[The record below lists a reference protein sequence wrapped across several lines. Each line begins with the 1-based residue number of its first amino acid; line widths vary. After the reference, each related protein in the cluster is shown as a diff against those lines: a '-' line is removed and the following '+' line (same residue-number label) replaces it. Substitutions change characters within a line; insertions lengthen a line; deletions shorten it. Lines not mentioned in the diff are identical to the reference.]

1 MNTRPPAVP
10 ENDPENDPET
20 GPEADPLR
28 DLNASPLNPLPGLVW
43 LLILAIGGIELVL
56 WAGGRGLAGGP
67 EAVGW
72 RLETIQRFAF
82 SGAIQDWMLE
92 TRRAP
97 PGHLLRYLSFGFVHG
112 GPMHAGFVIVLVAA
126 LGKYIAEPFGNR
138 AFAVLVVVPPL
149 AGALVFGLVL
159 GGHELGW
166 LFGGMPLVFGLVGAL
181 TWWRW
186 RIAEDREARLR
197 AFGVI
202 GTLMAARLGFGLM
215 IEAGHGWIAE
225 LAAFAVG
232 FVVSGVVGPGGWRAL
247 RARLRAR

>member
-1 MNTRPPAVP
+1 MNRQP
-10 ENDPENDPET
+10 ENQAPDDPEDD
-20 GPEADPLR
+20 EAEARLR
-28 DLNASPLNPLPGLVW
+28 EINASPLNPLPGLVW
-43 LLILAIGGIELVL
+43 LLILAIVGVELVL
-56 WAGGRGLAGGP
+56 WAGGRGLIGGP

-72 RLETIQRFAF
+72 RLEAIQRFAF
-82 SGAIQDWMLE
+82 SSGIQDWMLE

-112 GPMHAGFVIVLVAA
+112 GAVHAGFVIVLVAA

-215 IEAGHGWIAE
+215 IEAGHGWVAE

-232 FVVSGVVGPGGWRAL
+232 FALSMVVGPGGWSAL
-247 RARLRAR
+247 KARLRRR